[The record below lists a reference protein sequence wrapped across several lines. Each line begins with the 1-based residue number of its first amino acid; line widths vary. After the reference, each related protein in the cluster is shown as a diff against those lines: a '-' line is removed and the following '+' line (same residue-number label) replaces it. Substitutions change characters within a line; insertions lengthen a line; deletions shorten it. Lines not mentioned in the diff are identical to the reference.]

1 MLLLMTLQN
10 QDLPLL
16 PEILT
21 KIKVLMNG
29 DKKNQNI
36 QFIIEECP
44 ESLGLLCL
52 LLLLSSGKKGLKDGE
67 GKIYQEINQL
77 SLTILLGMSF

>member
-10 QDLPLL
+10 QDLSLL

-21 KIKVLMNG
+21 RIKVLLNG
-29 DKKNQNI
+29 DKKIQNI

-52 LLLLSSGKKGLKDGE
+52 LLLLSAGKKDLKDGE
-67 GKIYQEINQL
+67 SKVYQEINQL